1 MPIQTK
7 KWLDHVLK
15 VKESLPENT
24 DFDYII
30 KVAINK
36 WGIKL
41 SNKKKN
47 KKKNKNKKSRK
58 KRKIKRKITRKNK
71 K

>member
-15 VKESLPENT
+15 VKDSLPENSE
-24 DFDYII
+24 FNYII
-30 KVAINK
+30 KVAIDK
-36 WGIKL
+36 WGVKL
-41 SNKKKN
+41 SNKKK
-47 KKKNKNKKSRK
+47 KKKKKSRK
-58 KRKIKRKITRKNK
+58 KIKRKKNKTRKNK

>member
-15 VKESLPENT
+15 VKDSLPENSE
-24 DFDYII
+24 FNYII
-30 KVAINK
+30 KVAIDK
-36 WGIKL
+36 WGVKL
-41 SNKKKN
+41 SNKN
-47 KKKNKNKKSRK
+47 KKKKKKSRK
-58 KRKIKRKITRKNK
+58 KIKRKKNKTRKNK